1 MHQSNNVHGAKQ
13 GEDCSVEQSTSQ
25 STKGGLRVVNPAVL
39 MGLGILAAGTAA
51 PVQAG
56 PAVDD
61 AYTTTV
67 NTPLTGVNVTVN
79 DSVVGGNSFVQIITP
94 PLPASGTANLDPSG
108 ALTFTPAPGFT
119 GTATLT
125 YNLVDQ
131 SADPNS
137 VANVTITVA
146 PPAVTA
152 VPTLTPV
159 AIGGLG
165 ALVALLGARRR
176 SSSRSDSK
184 DASRNS
190 SEDNGK
196 PD

>member
-1 MHQSNNVHGAKQ
+1 MKQ
-13 GEDCSVEQSTSQ
+13 FDKAQVNQQGIEPAEVSQ
-25 STKGGLRVVNPAVL
+25 PAQPSKNGLKVVNPAVL
-39 MGLGILAAGTAA
+39 MGLGILAAGATTS
-51 PVQAG
+51 VQAG

-61 AYTTTV
+61 AYSTTV
-67 NTPLTGVNVTVN
+67 NTPVTGVNVTVN
-79 DSVVGGNSFVQIITP
+79 DSVVGNSFVQIITP
-94 PLPASGTANLDPSG
+94 PLPSAGTASLEPSG

-119 GTATLT
+119 GTASLT

-131 SADPNS
+131 SAESNS

-165 ALVALLGARRR
+165 ALVALLAARRR
-176 SSSRSDSK
+176 SSKNNTEDESV
-184 DASRNS
+184 NS
-190 SEDNGK
+190 SDDKNK
-196 PD
+196 SA

>member
-1 MHQSNNVHGAKQ
+1 MNQF
-13 GEDCSVEQSTSQ
+13 GEAQTNEDGTEPEKVSQ
-25 STKGGLRVVNPAVL
+25 SAQPSKSGLKVVNPAVL
-39 MGLGILAAGTAA
+39 MSLGILAAGVST

-61 AYTTTV
+61 AYNTTM

-79 DSVVGGNSFVQIITP
+79 DNVPGNSIASVQIITP
-94 PLPASGTANLDPSG
+94 PLLSAGTAILDENG

-131 SADPNS
+131 SPAPNS

-146 PPAVTA
+146 PPVTP
-152 VPTLTPV
+152 VPTLAPA

-165 ALVALLGARRR
+165 ALVTLLAARRR
-176 SSSRSDSK
+176 SSKNNTEDESTISSDDKHKS
-184 DASRNS
+184 A
-190 SEDNGK
+190 
-196 PD
+196 

>member
-1 MHQSNNVHGAKQ
+1 MNQFDKTQVNQQ
-13 GEDCSVEQSTSQ
+13 GIEPAEVSQ
-25 STKGGLRVVNPAVL
+25 PAQPSKGGLKVVNPAVL
-39 MGLGILAAGTAA
+39 MGLGILAAGAAA

-61 AYTTTV
+61 AYSTTM

-94 PLPASGTANLDPSG
+94 PLLSAGTASLEPSG

-119 GTATLT
+119 GTASLT

-131 SADPNS
+131 SAEPNS

-165 ALVALLGARRR
+165 ALVALLAARRR
-176 SSSRSDSK
+176 SSKNNTEDESM
-184 DASRNS
+184 NS
-190 SEDNGK
+190 SDDKNK
-196 PD
+196 SA